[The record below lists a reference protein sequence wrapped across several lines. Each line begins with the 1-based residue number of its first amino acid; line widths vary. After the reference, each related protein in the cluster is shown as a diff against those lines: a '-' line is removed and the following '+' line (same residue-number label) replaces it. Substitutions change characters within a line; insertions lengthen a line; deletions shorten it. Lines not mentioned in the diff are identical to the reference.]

1 MQIQTDKN
9 QVCWFADDHFHNPS
23 PRLFDPGW
31 WQDQGKVVG
40 SAIGRGVTWFV
51 KGESCHLVLRHYYRG
66 GMVGKVVRDRFWFE
80 GVESSRAMAEYSLL
94 ARLSEQGLPVPRPFA
109 ARMAKQGPFY
119 RADILIERIR
129 GAKDLV
135 ALLKRGPIAADI
147 WLRVGQAIRQL
158 HDAGVYHADLNSHN
172 LLLDKDQKVWVI
184 DFDKGEIRV
193 PGSWQQANLERL
205 LRSFNKEAQLHTSF
219 HFVPGN
225 WQTLMEGYHGARSG
239 GA

>member
-9 QVCWFADDHFHNPS
+9 QVCWFADELFNNPS
-23 PRLFDPGW
+23 PRLFDPVW
-31 WQDQGKVVG
+31 WQNQGKVVG

-51 KGESCHLVLRHYYRG
+51 KEESCHLVLRHYYRG
-66 GMVGKVVRDRFWFE
+66 GMVGRVVRDRFWFE
-80 GVESSRAMAEYSLL
+80 GVESSRAMAEFSLL
-94 ARLSEQGLPVPRPFA
+94 DTLSRQGLPVPRPFG
-109 ARMAKQGPFY
+109 ARMVKQGPFY

-135 ALLKRGPIAADI
+135 ALLKRGPVAAEI
-147 WLRVGQAIRQL
+147 WLGVGQAIRRL

-172 LLLDKDQKVWVI
+172 LLLDKADKVWVI
-184 DFDKGEIRV
+184 DFDKGAIRA

-219 HFVPGN
+219 HFVPEN
-225 WQTLMEGYHGARSG
+225 WQTLMQGYRS
-239 GA
+239 